1 MRRAANRRIEGQE
14 EEEDTNEH
22 LNDSGVIILDGEE
35 CEGAELNN
43 FLMYFMFSV
52 STVVHIHYVHVGS
65 MSVVG

>member
-1 MRRAANRRIEGQE
+1 MENSFEIFQLYRFQFFEF
-14 EEEDTNEH
+14 
-22 LNDSGVIILDGEE
+22 L

>member
-1 MRRAANRRIEGQE
+1 M
-14 EEEDTNEH
+14 
-22 LNDSGVIILDGEE
+22 NDSGVIILDGEE